1 VSKKQIRISGAD
13 EVKKRL
19 PNLTKRSINLVLR
32 NNTVV
37 FGILDEVRDDHV
49 VVSNMRKKKMSV
61 AFDSIAEAFT
71 DIDP

>member
-13 EVKKRL
+13 EVRKRL
-19 PNLTKRSINLVLR
+19 PNLTRRSVNLVLR

-49 VVSNMRKKKMSV
+49 VVSNMRKKKMRV
-61 AFDSIAEAFT
+61 AFDTIVEAYT
-71 DIDP
+71 DVDP

>member
-1 VSKKQIRISGAD
+1 MSKKQIRISGAD

-19 PNLTKRSINLVLR
+19 SDLTTRSVNLVLR
-32 NNTVV
+32 DNTVV

-49 VVSNMRKKKMSV
+49 VVSNMRKKKMRV
-61 AFDSIAEAFT
+61 AVDTIVEAFT